1 LKQGQQSLLFAD
13 DKDLASKLKLVED
26 QNRELSSTM
35 NKLKLKAKQ
44 KIEELESQKKKNVE
58 TIDEQLQLIEK
69 LKVESQQPKENPLEM
84 KKANL
89 DEAAGWDDEEDA
101 TGHAKE
107 EPEQKKEVDRTG
119 GSSVSDGHS
128 AALQEQITQLATERD
143 TLGKERD
150 SLNEMVA
157 NLTAKVQE
165 KEEQVQAQ
173 VSQLRSA
180 NEEQT
185 KRDSEH
191 EAQITRLMENQN
203 QNAATGLP
211 LLT

>member
-1 LKQGQQSLLFAD
+1 MLFAD

-35 NKLKLKAKQ
+35 NKLKVKARQ
-44 KIEELESQKKKNVE
+44 RIEELQSLKKKNAE
-58 TIDEQLQLIEK
+58 TIDEQLRLIEK
-69 LKVESQQPKENPLEM
+69 LKVESQPKENPLEM

-101 TGHAKE
+101 TSHAKE

-191 EAQITRLMENQN
+191 EAQIIRLMENQN
-203 QNAATGLP
+203 QNATTGLP
-211 LLT
+211 FLT